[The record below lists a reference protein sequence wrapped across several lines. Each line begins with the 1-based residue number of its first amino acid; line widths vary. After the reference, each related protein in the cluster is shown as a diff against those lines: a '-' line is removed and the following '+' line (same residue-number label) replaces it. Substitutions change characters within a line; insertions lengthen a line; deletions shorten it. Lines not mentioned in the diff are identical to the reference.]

1 MDGFQTC
8 FLSPSSAVPEEA
20 SAEGGRGPLDPPGFH
35 LEQPEVT
42 ASFVHGGCDRRR
54 GRTRGRT
61 SVRVVVCW
69 PPTPPPQSGRGSGAE
84 LRAQLCSSWGGLRG
98 VSAAPARVA
107 GAV

>member
-54 GRTRGRT
+54 GRTRGRD
-61 SVRVVVCW
+61 VRPRGGVLAPGPS
-69 PPTPPPQSGRGSGAE
+69 PPERPRE
-84 LRAQLCSSWGGLRG
+84 WC
-98 VSAAPARVA
+98 
-107 GAV
+107 